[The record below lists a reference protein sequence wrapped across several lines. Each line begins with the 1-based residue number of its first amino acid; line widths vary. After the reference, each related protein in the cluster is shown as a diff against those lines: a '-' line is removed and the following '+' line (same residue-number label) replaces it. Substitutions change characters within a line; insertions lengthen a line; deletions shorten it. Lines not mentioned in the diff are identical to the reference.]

1 LFSSN
6 FNLSHPL
13 CLIGNLYLI
22 VLIARA
28 IFSWFPLSE
37 GSPFIPL
44 VRFLRAV
51 TEPVLAPLR
60 RIIPPAG
67 MFDISF
73 LVLFLVIELVVLPL
87 LCRV

>member
-1 LFSSN
+1 MFSSN

-22 VLIARA
+22 ILIARA
-28 IFSWFPLSE
+28 IFSWFPLSAD
-37 GSPFIPL
+37 SPFIPL